1 MTKLM
6 ERQYNKE
13 NKQSVA
19 QSAVTPPSI
28 RGVTLPTPSVTT
40 KICNTRRNFV
50 NDKLAYYD
58 IDPLSDADFVDV
70 CTQPIVSTAPNLS
83 CTFRFV
89 LDAGF
94 SKGNLDFYTNHP
106 VSGIPSDV
114 FYAIELFCECYH
126 GHELGCATKIPR
138 QGDDFTGL
146 NINGAAAKWLNYCK
160 AAGVWNGDYE
170 TSDAALS
177 SEVKAC
183 GCYFIGQARELVDE
197 CPGVDLGFS
206 RRP

>member
-1 MTKLM
+1 M
-6 ERQYNKE
+6 EGRYHEE

-28 RGVTLPTPSVTT
+28 RGITLPTPSYTT
-40 KICNTRRNFV
+40 KICNKRRTFV
-50 NDKLAYYD
+50 NDRLAENGL
-58 IDPLSDADFVDV
+58 DPLSEADFVDV
-70 CTQPIVSTAPNLS
+70 CTQPIVSTAPNIS
-83 CTFRFV
+83 CPFQFV

-94 SKGNLDFYTNHP
+94 SKGSLDFYTNHP
-106 VSGIPSDV
+106 VPEIPFPDV
-114 FYAIELFCECYH
+114 FHAVELFCECYH

-206 RRP
+206 QRP